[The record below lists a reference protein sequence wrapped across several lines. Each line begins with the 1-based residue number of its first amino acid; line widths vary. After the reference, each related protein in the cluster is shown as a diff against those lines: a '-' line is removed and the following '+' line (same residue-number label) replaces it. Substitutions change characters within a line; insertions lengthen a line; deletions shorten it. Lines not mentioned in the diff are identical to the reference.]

1 MSRKLLFFDI
11 DGTLFDGQKVTESA
25 VRAIER
31 ARQLGHLA
39 FVNTGRTLISVD
51 ERIRKL
57 GFDGYVCGCGNYIS
71 FQDKVLFS
79 NCVSGQQSRE
89 ILKVMRQCEIPAAYE
104 ADGAVY
110 FDAAPGQEDE
120 RIEAVRRFC
129 GNTGKTV
136 PRDLAE
142 LPEEFSFVKFLC
154 FYQENSRRIE
164 AEAYLEKQFTC
175 INSGRDIKEVVP
187 KQYSKGSG
195 IRFLCEYLNAD
206 ISDCFA
212 FGDSENDIEM
222 FRAVPNAIAMGNC
235 APGLLPYSTWQT
247 AAIQEDGISKALEHF
262 QLN

>member
-1 MSRKLLFFDI
+1 MGRKLLFFDI

-51 ERIRKL
+51 GRIRKL

-89 ILKVMRQCEIPAAYE
+89 IIKVMRQCEIPAAYE

-110 FDAAPGQEDE
+110 FDTAPECEDE
-120 RIEAVRRFC
+120 RIKAVRRFC
-129 GNTGKTV
+129 GKTGKIIPANLT
-136 PRDLAE
+136 E
-142 LPEEFSFVKFLC
+142 LPENFNFVKFIC
-154 FYQENSRRIE
+154 FYQEKSKRCE
-164 AEAYLEKQFTC
+164 AETYLEKHFIC
-175 INSGRDIKEVVP
+175 INSGPSIKEVVP

-222 FRAVPNAIAMGNC
+222 FRAVPNAVAMGNC
-235 APGLLPYSTWQT
+235 AMGLLPYSTWQT
-247 AAIQEDGISKALEHF
+247 AAIHEDGIAKALEHF